1 MSKLWALTKVLFK
14 TNLFAGGSTSK
25 KQKKH
30 SKVLSLFLI
39 GFLFVFVIGALG
51 IPIIITLDNVLE
63 VAPLEKIFIS
73 LILPLAGVTTIVF
86 AVFSIVSVYYL
97 SKDSE
102 YLLPLPIA
110 PKDIMLS
117 KFLVSLINEYY
128 ILFMFILPCLVGVG
142 VGIDAGIMYYLY
154 TFIIFLLLP
163 IIPSVIVALIILLVT
178 RFTGVLKNRDLFMYI
193 SMFLVLAFSL
203 VYNYVIQEFISIDPE
218 NVGTTFGSLESE
230 AIPYFKMIFP
240 FYNSASEA
248 LINFNNVNGL
258 FSLITFLTFN
268 LVALLVLYLI
278 GDKMYLKTLTV
289 TRGSR
294 KKEENIEG
302 VVNIRKQSVF
312 TMLLRKEWL
321 VIKRTPIFM
330 LNIVIIIFLM
340 PIILLSSFA
349 IGLTSGG
356 ESVILPND
364 DIVSSYLSFPFVYL
378 IVMVVS
384 VFFTSFSVAGSTAIS
399 REGSNAYIM
408 KSIPVSAFK
417 QINVK
422 VFFAALLDFI
432 GVILVG
438 VLPVIVLKIPFYY
451 CLCVMVPLIIIIFI
465 LNYFNIYL
473 DLKKPKIKWNE
484 ESVAVKQNV
493 NSMISIL
500 LTLAFSAL
508 FGIVAFL
515 FYKYD
520 IKMNVI
526 ILSGIVSVVCGIIL
540 ALVIYLF
547 KRNDKK
553 LLDNVD

>member
-1 MSKLWALTKVLFK
+1 
-14 TNLFAGGSTSK
+14 
-25 KQKKH
+25 
-30 SKVLSLFLI
+30 
-39 GFLFVFVIGALG
+39 
-51 IPIIITLDNVLE
+51 
-63 VAPLEKIFIS
+63 
-73 LILPLAGVTTIVF
+73 
-86 AVFSIVSVYYL
+86 
-97 SKDSE
+97 
-102 YLLPLPIA
+102 
-110 PKDIMLS
+110 
-117 KFLVSLINEYY
+117 
-128 ILFMFILPCLVGVG
+128 
-142 VGIDAGIMYYLY
+142 
-154 TFIIFLLLP
+154 
-163 IIPSVIVALIILLVT
+163 
-178 RFTGVLKNRDLFMYI
+178 MYI

>member
-1 MSKLWALTKVLFK
+1 
-14 TNLFAGGSTSK
+14 
-25 KQKKH
+25 
-30 SKVLSLFLI
+30 
-39 GFLFVFVIGALG
+39 
-51 IPIIITLDNVLE
+51 
-63 VAPLEKIFIS
+63 
-73 LILPLAGVTTIVF
+73 
-86 AVFSIVSVYYL
+86 
-97 SKDSE
+97 
-102 YLLPLPIA
+102 LLPLPIA

-432 GVILVG
+432 EVILVG